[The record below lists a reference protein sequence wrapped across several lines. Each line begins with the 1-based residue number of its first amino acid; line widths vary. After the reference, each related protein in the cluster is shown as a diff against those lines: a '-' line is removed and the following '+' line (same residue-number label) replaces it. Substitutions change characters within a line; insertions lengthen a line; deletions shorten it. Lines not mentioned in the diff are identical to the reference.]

1 MPYIH
6 LFSLNNE
13 YATVLT
19 NAYPLKYGANANLS
33 YQLEVPLR
41 DV

>member
-1 MPYIH
+1 MQYIH
-6 LFSLNNE
+6 LFSLKNE

-19 NAYPLKYGANANLS
+19 NPYALKHVANANLS